1 MIDDQKKIKNI
12 KDFQNLF
19 PEKFDYLAEW
29 FVRYK
34 KYEGK
39 KNVNYIMKNFM
50 EIDRDQTVEIIK
62 ATHKSWVDQLKN
74 NDYVYTKSE

>member
-1 MIDDQKKIKNI
+1 
-12 KDFQNLF
+12 
-19 PEKFDYLAEW
+19 
-29 FVRYK
+29 VRYK

-62 ATHKSWVDQLKN
+62 ATHQSWVEQLKN